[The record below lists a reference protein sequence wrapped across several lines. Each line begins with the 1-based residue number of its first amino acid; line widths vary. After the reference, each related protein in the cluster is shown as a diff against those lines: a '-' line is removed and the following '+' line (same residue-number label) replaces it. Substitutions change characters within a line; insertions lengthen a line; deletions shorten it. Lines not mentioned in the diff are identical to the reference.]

1 MPYAIREHPGMTL
14 IGLTARTDNATES
27 GGQGAIPATW
37 DKLVQGNILN
47 RIAAS
52 SAADEILRRLRR
64 VPERCQRTVHLPAR
78 RGGHWRG
85 RHADG
90 AHPQEHS
97 RRKVRRLRRPHSR
110 PGCPPL
116 GVRSQGVPLRRR
128 YLGDFEIYSRH
139 DPTLPVE
146 IFVGIE

>member
-52 SAADEILRRLRR
+52 SAADRFYAAYVEYQSDASGPYTFLLGAEATGEDPTPMGLTRKSIPGGRFAVFVARTPVEVPTTWREIWG
-64 VPERCQRTVHLPAR
+64 T
-78 RGGHWRG
+78 
-85 RHADG
+85 
-90 AHPQEHS
+90 
-97 RRKVRRLRRPHSR
+97 
-110 PGCPPL
+110 
-116 GVRSQGVPLRRR
+116 PLRRR